1 MSSLPKQLR
10 DESDFDQLPHNIP
23 VSATIADIEE
33 KKGFI
38 DYYRFVME
46 VRTRGG
52 SKYLIY
58 RRYSQFFNL
67 HSDLELKY
75 SPGDQDT
82 SGPNTCRLPTLPGE
96 RGLAGWSLFSI
107 CLSLSP
113 SLYVCLSPSLYVCLS
128 LLLYMSVSLSFSIC
142 LSLSPSLYV

>member
-23 VSATIADIEE
+23 ISATIADIEE

-38 DYYRFVME
+38 HYYRFVME

-52 SKYLIY
+52 SKYLVY

-67 HSDLELKY
+67 HSELELKY
-75 SPGDQDT
+75 SPGDQDIP
-82 SGPNTCRLPTLPGE
+82 GPNTCRLPTLPGE
-96 RGLAGWSLFSI
+96 RAGGWRWGAQ
-107 CLSLSP
+107 
-113 SLYVCLSPSLYVCLS
+113 
-128 LLLYMSVSLSFSIC
+128 
-142 LSLSPSLYV
+142 